1 MKLPVSFDQFR
12 KNPITAISFVLIMVV
27 GYLYVDNKM
36 VHSQQLVEHKERIE
50 KLESDEFRLE
60 EKLDKMNEKL
70 LECLGLKNSNINT
83 DGFLWKDTY
92 KRIINRR

>member
-1 MKLPVSFDQFR
+1 MLFISNKQIFREKNNIYYKKIMKLPVSFDQFR

-70 LECLGLKNSNINT
+70 LECLGLNQ
-83 DGFLWKDTY
+83 
-92 KRIINRR
+92 

>member
-12 KNPITAISFVLIMVV
+12 KNPITAISLVLIMVV

-70 LECLGLKNSNINT
+70 LECLGLNQ
-83 DGFLWKDTY
+83 
-92 KRIINRR
+92 

>member
-70 LECLGLKNSNINT
+70 LECLGLN
-83 DGFLWKDTY
+83 
-92 KRIINRR
+92 

>member
-1 MKLPVSFDQFR
+1 
-12 KNPITAISFVLIMVV
+12 
-27 GYLYVDNKM
+27 M

-70 LECLGLKNSNINT
+70 LECLGLNQ
-83 DGFLWKDTY
+83 
-92 KRIINRR
+92 

>member
-1 MKLPVSFDQFR
+1 MILPVSFDQFR

-70 LECLGLKNSNINT
+70 LECLGLNQ
-83 DGFLWKDTY
+83 
-92 KRIINRR
+92 

>member
-70 LECLGLKNSNINT
+70 LECLGLNQ
-83 DGFLWKDTY
+83 
-92 KRIINRR
+92 